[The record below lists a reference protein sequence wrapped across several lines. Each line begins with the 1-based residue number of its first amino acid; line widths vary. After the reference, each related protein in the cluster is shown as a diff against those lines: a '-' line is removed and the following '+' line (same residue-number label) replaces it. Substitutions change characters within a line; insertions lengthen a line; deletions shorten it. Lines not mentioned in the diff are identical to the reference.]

1 MRNALALFSAVVFL
15 LYSSVLA
22 AAPAHACCTGTDCP
36 IVQCVATA
44 CTPSAMP
51 AAAGLIAAIAPPATH
66 AAPVAEENPILP
78 SPAKEVWCPPD

>member
-1 MRNALALFSAVVFL
+1 MVFL

-36 IVQCVATA
+36 LVQCVATA

-51 AAAGLIAAIAPPATH
+51 AAAGLVAAVAPQAMRVAPIAESAVIPPQ
-66 AAPVAEENPILP
+66 
-78 SPAKEVWCPPD
+78 PAKEVWCPPD